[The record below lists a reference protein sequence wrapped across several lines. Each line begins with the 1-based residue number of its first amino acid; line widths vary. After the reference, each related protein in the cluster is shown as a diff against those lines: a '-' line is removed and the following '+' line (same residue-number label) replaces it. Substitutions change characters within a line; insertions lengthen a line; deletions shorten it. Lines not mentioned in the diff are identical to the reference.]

1 MAQVAFD
8 RVNFRILDF
17 DDRIAA
23 HAKPFPRLKLTGWFL
38 SGVPLTVNPSGELL
52 AVDPDVVPFIP
63 AVWRAMIEPIPQGG
77 FRNVQVF
84 SNLTRCAEH
93 GQQTG
98 RFDQDI
104 PGNPLPIDR
113 Y

>member
-8 RVNFRILDF
+8 RVNFPILDF

-23 HAKPFPRLKLTGWFL
+23 HAKPFTRLKRMGWFL
-38 SGVPLTVNPSGELL
+38 SGVPLVINPGGKLL
-52 AVDPDVVPFIP
+52 AVDPDMIGFVP
-63 AVWRAMIEPIPQGG
+63 AVWRAMVEPISQGG

-84 SNLTRCAEH
+84 SDFPWCVKH

-98 RFDQDI
+98 GFDQDI
-104 PGNPLPIDR
+104 PGNPAI
-113 Y
+113 